1 MPLAALPTKPPGE
14 TRLYLRPLG
23 LAAGA
28 DAASLCAAGL
38 ARPLAG
44 AAPLAFTA
52 GELVLRWPG
61 GEARAVAGLA
71 EILGWRDRAEPAL
84 RDALAGWIDR
94 LGAPRRAPGAGPLDR
109 PLLMGIVNVTP
120 DSFSDGGE
128 TLDPDAACARAI
140 ALAEAGADIV
150 DIGGES
156 TRPGAQ
162 PVAPQIEAARIRPV
176 LERLSRRRDALGG
189 ALVSIDT
196 RRAAVMRIALDCGA
210 DLVNDVSALADP
222 DSLPLLAGSRAAIVL
237 MHMPGDPATMN
248 RAPAYRD
255 VALDVVDH
263 LAGRIAACR
272 LAGIAAERLIVDP
285 GIGFG
290 KRGPENLAVLRAL
303 PLFQGL
309 GCPVLLGLSRKGLGE
324 AHHYRHAPK
333 ERRPGS
339 LAAAAL
345 ALDQGVQ
352 LLRVHEVAE
361 TRQAVDLWQRLRAG

>member
-1 MPLAALPTKPPGE
+1 MSLARLPTASPEG

-28 DAASLCAAGL
+28 DAVALIGAGR
-38 ARPLAG
+38 ARRLAG
-44 AAPLAFTA
+44 AVPLAFTA
-52 GELVLRWPG
+52 AELVLRWPA
-61 GEARAVAGLA
+61 GEARSVAPVDAILA
-71 EILGWRDRAEPAL
+71 WAEQAEPTL
-84 RDALAGWIDR
+84 RDAVTGWLER
-94 LGAPRRAPGAGPLDR
+94 LGAPRQRPGGGLLLR

-128 TLDPDAACARAI
+128 ALDPGAALERAV
-140 ALAEAGADIV
+140 ALAEAGADIL

-162 PVAPQIEAARIRPV
+162 AVPPELEAARVRPV
-176 LERLSRRRDALGG
+176 LERLAQERGALRG

-196 RRAAVMRIALDCGA
+196 RRAAIMRIALELGA

-222 DSLPLLAGSRAAIVL
+222 ESLPLLAASHAAIVL
-237 MHMPGDPATMN
+237 MHMAGEPATMN

-255 VALDVVDH
+255 VALDVFDH
-263 LAGRIAACR
+263 LAGRVIACR
-272 LAGIAAERLIVDP
+272 AAGIAAERLIVDP

-290 KRGPENLAVLRAL
+290 KRGAENLAVLRAL

-333 ERRPGS
+333 DRRPGS

-345 ALDQGVQ
+345 ALEQGVQ
-352 LLRVHEVAE
+352 LLRVHDVAE
-361 TRQAVDLWQRLRAG
+361 TRQAVDLWCRVRAG